1 MTGQPIEAIGEQMS
15 RVVEAVERVIVGKPR
30 AVRLAVTALFAGG
43 HLLIEDI
50 PGVGKTTLAKA
61 LALSLA
67 GTFKRIQF
75 TPDLLPSDITGVSV
89 YNQKTGEF
97 EFRPGPIFANVV
109 LADEINR
116 ATPRTQAALLEAM
129 EEIQVSV
136 DGVTRPLPRPFF
148 VIATN
153 NPIERHGTYP
163 LPEAQLDRFLMQVSL
178 GYPEHREEVEIL
190 ERQAL
195 IHPLEKV
202 RPVMKGE
209 EVLAV
214 QEQVRWVR
222 ISPAMKRYIVQIVQQ
237 SRNHP
242 MVELG
247 ASPRGS
253 LGLMRSAQGWALM
266 HGRTFLT
273 PDDVKDVGTAV
284 LSHRLILKAEARA
297 RGMTPQAVASEI
309 LSSVP
314 VPLER

>member
-1 MTGQPIEAIGEQMS
+1 MS
-15 RVVEAVERVIVGKPR
+15 RVVETVEKVIVGKPR

-61 LALSLA
+61 LALSLS
-67 GTFKRIQF
+67 GSFKRIQF

-136 DGVTRPLPRPFF
+136 DGVSRPLPRPFF

-178 GYPEHREEVEIL
+178 GYPGLTEETEIL
-190 ERQAL
+190 ERQV
-195 IHPLEKV
+195 IVHPLDKV
-202 RPVMKGE
+202 QPVMTSE
-209 EVLAV
+209 QVLAV
-214 QEQVRWVR
+214 QQEVRKVR
-222 ISPAMKRYIVQIVQQ
+222 LTNAMRRYLVQIVHQ

-253 LGLMRSAQGWALM
+253 LGLMRASQAWALL
-266 HGRTFLT
+266 HGRDFIT
-273 PDDVKDVGTAV
+273 PDDVKDVGPAV
-284 LSHRLILKAEARA
+284 LSHRVILKAEARA

-309 LSSVP
+309 VAAVP
-314 VPLER
+314 IPLER

>member
-1 MTGQPIEAIGEQMS
+1 MTGLTLQEASAQMS
-15 RVVEAVERVIVGKPR
+15 RVVETVEKVIVGKPR

-61 LALSLA
+61 LALSLS
-67 GTFKRIQF
+67 GSFKRIQF

-136 DGVTRPLPRPFF
+136 DGVSRPLPRPFF

-178 GYPEHREEVEIL
+178 GYPGLTEETEIL
-190 ERQAL
+190 ERQV
-195 IHPLEKV
+195 IVHPLDKV
-202 RPVMKGE
+202 QPVMTSE
-209 EVLAV
+209 QVLAV
-214 QEQVRWVR
+214 QQEVRKVR
-222 ISPAMKRYIVQIVQQ
+222 LTNAMRRYLVQIVHQ

-253 LGLMRSAQGWALM
+253 LGLMRASQAWALL
-266 HGRTFLT
+266 HGRDFIT
-273 PDDVKDVGTAV
+273 PDDVKDVGPAV
-284 LSHRLILKAEARA
+284 LSHRVILKAEARA

-309 LSSVP
+309 VAAVP
-314 VPLER
+314 IPLER